1 MRRHRLVI
9 DPAKPEQCEKST
21 PPTHEII
28 REIHRQIICDTTLGV
43 DVTRIGLEAG
53 PLSQW
58 LHDGLAEAGLPVV
71 CAETRQ
77 LKAVLSATVNK
88 SDRNDAHGIAQMVRV
103 NLIRPVHVKTVSS
116 QEKRLLLTNR
126 KWNGRLPPLMSEVE
140 RVGIDAH
147 GPTASRCQGGSH
159 GVFPGKPEGPG

>member
-1 MRRHRLVI
+1 M
-9 DPAKPEQCEKST
+9 
-21 PPTHEII
+21 
-28 REIHRQIICDTTLGV
+28 
-43 DVTRIGLEAG
+43 
-53 PLSQW
+53 
-58 LHDGLAEAGLPVV
+58 V

-140 RVGIDAH
+140 RV
-147 GPTASRCQGGSH
+147 
-159 GVFPGKPEGPG
+159 VLFPALAR